1 MHQQFPN
8 RQPPSR
14 YQNNEQRQEANS
26 IQHQNDG
33 TANQQPSSVKPNQ
46 WTAPIQPISTAP
58 LGLNAQPAVSNSHH
72 SANQNSISATNNGQY
87 KTQLNNSNVPQMVS
101 SIDDINK
108 ATQGK

>member
-1 MHQQFPN
+1 MQQQFPS
-8 RQPPSR
+8 RQSQNK
-14 YQNNEQRQEANS
+14 YQNREQRQETNS

-33 TANQQPSSVKPNQ
+33 MANQQSSSAKPNQ

-58 LGLNAQPAVSNSHH
+58 LGLNTQPAVSNSHH